1 MNKSIIL
8 NSRPDGLPT
17 KENFLLKTE
26 RIPKIVQGE
35 ILLKALY
42 VSVDPYIRGRMNDV
56 KSYVPPFEVG
66 KPMQSVVV
74 AEVVESK
81 NKGYSVG
88 QRVKRFD
95 THNDI
100 KTVFFK
106 WHLKRI
112 PGYKF

>member
-26 RIPKIVQGE
+26 GIPKIVEGE

-56 KSYVPPFEVG
+56 KSYIPPFEVG
-66 KPMQSVVV
+66 KPMQSGAV

-81 NKGYSVG
+81 NKSYSVS
-88 QRVKRFD
+88 FD
-95 THNDI
+95 
-100 KTVFFK
+100 
-106 WHLKRI
+106 L
-112 PGYKF
+112 